1 MNDTKIIKAICSR
14 TGKYFALEVKQ
25 IGGEYRV
32 VNMVE
37 LSGDEADRI
46 ASEIRVKELKSA
58 DNLLPC
64 FRCGSRAVMGCT
76 CAQNSKC
83 AKNKPFR
90 FQCLYCGEMCFDN
103 TGVKSDGP
111 YTQWAGISNIPDAA
125 KDRFGNAQGSQ
136 YDLAQ
141 DGGFQGYK
149 IVIVEEDTI
158 NRENFVLDKPIAA
171 LTKKGFSVCKFRGQ
185 PNLRE
190 LTDELQSACQ
200 FWLISYTQQ
209 VLSNQQIDL
218 ICEFFHQGFGLYIW
232 GDNAPW
238 FFDSNILCQRLF
250 HTSMS
255 GDSPGNQI
263 LGIQKYAKEPGIIPN
278 HLITTGLVSFYEG
291 ITIAEVQTTVD
302 LQPLI
307 YGSNK
312 KVIAAY
318 YEKGQKRAIVDGGFT
333 RLYCKW
339 DEAGTDRYVV
349 NAAAWLANV
358 ERFGYT

>member
-1 MNDTKIIKAICSR
+1 MNDTKIIKAICAR

-37 LSGDEADRI
+37 LAGDEADRI

-64 FRCGSRAVMGCT
+64 FRCGSRTVMGCA
-76 CAQNSKC
+76 CAQNKKC
-83 AKNKPFR
+83 AKGNPYR
-90 FQCLYCGEMCFDN
+90 FQCLYCEEMCFDN
-103 TGVKSDGP
+103 TGVKFGGP

-149 IVIVEEDTI
+149 ILIIQADVHNGD
-158 NRENFVLDKPIAA
+158 RGKLDKPIAA
-171 LTKKGFSVCKFRGQ
+171 LTKKGFSVTSYMGV
-185 PNLRE
+185 PTRE
-190 LTDELQSACQ
+190 ELSKELEEACQ
-200 FWLISYTQQ
+200 FWFISDSESQLT
-209 VLSNQQIDL
+209 NGHINL
-218 ICEFFHQGFGLYIW
+218 ICEFFQQGFGIYIW

-263 LGIQKYAKEPGIIPN
+263 LGIQKYAKGPGIIPN

-291 ITIAEVQTTVD
+291 ITVAEVHTTNELV
-302 LQPLI
+302 PLI
-307 YGSNK
+307 YGSDR
-312 KVIAAY
+312 KVITAY
-318 YEKGQKRAIVDGGFT
+318 YDREQKRALVDGAFT
-333 RLYCKW
+333 RLFWKW